1 MRFFCLAV
9 GGGSLKKIVVVL
21 VYFTSVFLGK
31 NLCKA
36 YNRWGRRWL
45 ADIFSIGT
53 ALLNKAFGDEPSPFH
68 FKFQAAFGA

>member
-36 YNRWGRRWL
+36 YNRWGVGGSPTFWQISN
-45 ADIFSIGT
+45 AMF
-53 ALLNKAFGDEPSPFH
+53 NKLFGDEPSPLH
-68 FKFQAAFGA
+68 